1 MTIIRECPICI
12 ETIRVNGYVVTE
24 CSHYFCLNC
33 FIEHI
38 QSSNKCPMCRDTVIK
53 NKITIEK
60 NIIDVSDE
68 DTPILHYM
76 SDVQSNISS
85 DNETPR
91 FPDIS
96 DDESD
101 DSSGIE
107 ESSYVERNIRVRAR

>member
-1 MTIIRECPICI
+1 
-12 ETIRVNGYVVTE
+12 
-24 CSHYFCLNC
+24 
-33 FIEHI
+33 
-38 QSSNKCPMCRDTVIK
+38 
-53 NKITIEK
+53 
-60 NIIDVSDE
+60 
-68 DTPILHYM
+68 M

-85 DNETPR
+85 ANETPR